1 MRGKLDDRYASYVQ
15 SSEKEKL
22 LSLCS
27 AAEDWLYSEEGE
39 DATKSAYTAQLD
51 ILKAVGDPVAFR
63 YTEHSELPK
72 AASLLRESINQFYTQ
87 ATSGE
92 DRYSH
97 IEPKDIESVVE
108 KVATTQKWLDDA
120 IAKQAEKPKS
130 VAPVV
135 TTSEIKKKRDD
146 LVYFATP
153 IMNKPK
159 PKPVVTEAPPPPPES
174 RGTPQP
180 PPADG
185 TPAGSGTG
193 TPAEPTNMDVD

>member
-15 SSEKEKL
+15 PAEKEKL
-22 LSLCS
+22 LSMLTT
-27 AAEDWLYSEEGE
+27 AEDWLYSEEGE

-51 ILKAVGDPVAFR
+51 TIKAVGDPIAFR

-72 AASLLRESINQFYTQ
+72 ASSLLREAINQYYTQ
-87 ATSGE
+87 GTSGDE
-92 DRYSH
+92 RYSH
-97 IEPKDIESVVE
+97 IDPKDIQSVIE

-135 TTSEIKKKRDD
+135 TTSEIKKKREE

-159 PKPVVTEAPPPPPES
+159 PKPVVTEAPPPPPS
-174 RGTPQP
+174 KDAP
-180 PPADG
+180 PPPNEG

-193 TPAEPTNMDVD
+193 TPAEPSNMDVD